1 MKHLG
6 LKITAFIFAIAL
18 WLYVMSF
25 NTFQMTMD
33 VPVRLVKLPEML
45 AIASKPPQ
53 TLSVTVE
60 GEAFN
65 LMRMRSRINLGD
77 SSVASIIIDL
87 QDAELGATRK
97 HIYAR
102 NFSAPNFPNIRFVEP
117 DNQLL
122 FIDLELDTRIE
133 REIPVHAN
141 ASFSTAAGYLLA
153 DEPTLSPNFVTVSG
167 ARNAITRIFEIPTD
181 SIHFDTLKQSRS
193 FSVPL
198 NFGQF
203 PAYVTPSD
211 SSISIKVNV
220 QKIATKEFKNIP
232 VRLIGRFDKS
242 LVSLKPDTVSVK
254 VTGGEAVLDSI
265 SGETASPRPSSSSFR
280 RQSTATCPSRPSK
293 SSPTRSP
300 SYARKSSRPWLST
313 RPTKITAKKKTRR
326 TTKNDLAW
334 NRIQLRRDR
343 LRRAAGRTT
352 QSPFEPAVQPD

>member
-220 QKIATKEFKNIP
+220 QKIVTKEFKNIP

-265 SGETASPRPSSSSFR
+265 SGENLELFIEYNRFAIEDVDSL
-280 RQSTATCPSRPSK
+280 A
-293 SSPTRSP
+293 PTVKLKLPQAINRDMSIKAIEVIP
-300 SYARKSSRPWLST
+300 DKVALVRKEVKP
-313 RPTKITAKKKTRR
+313 PVVINKT
-326 TTKNDLAW
+326 NEDYGEEE
-334 NRIQLRRDR
+334 D
-343 LRRAAGRTT
+343 
-352 QSPFEPAVQPD
+352 EEDDEE